1 MSFSAF
7 SSFLHKLAFQR
18 SKSQLKNLLFVP
30 DFDFSAFQLKKTAE
44 KQEQTGPKRTE
55 GWDSRRHEGGGGVSV
70 FRWLFYPRTK
80 FAAIHGSAI
89 VAKKT
94 CVQLWCLTCSN
105 G

>member
-55 GWDSRRHEGGGGVSV
+55 GWDSRRHEGGGGCISV
-70 FRWLFYPRTK
+70 PLAVLSPHKVCCHTWLCHCGK
-80 FAAIHGSAI
+80 KNLCAAM
-89 VAKKT
+89 V
-94 CVQLWCLTCSN
+94 LDLF
-105 G
+105 